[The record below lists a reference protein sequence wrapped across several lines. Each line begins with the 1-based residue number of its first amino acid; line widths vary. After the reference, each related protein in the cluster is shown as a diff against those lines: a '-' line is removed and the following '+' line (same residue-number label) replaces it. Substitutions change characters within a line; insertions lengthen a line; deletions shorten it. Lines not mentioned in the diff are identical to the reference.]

1 VKALDTPVLLSI
13 LHGAPAAK
21 SLLKSLSGEELATT
35 EANLLELSALAA
47 RAPAG
52 SRTQRIRGLERLRR
66 RLTVLPIDARAYAE
80 ATARLTADRP
90 GGLLLWAM
98 YGALQAHGCAE
109 LITDTKGKL
118 PGGHWRFKVRRIQ
131 L

>member
-1 VKALDTPVLLSI
+1 MRALDTPVLLSI
-13 LHGAPAAK
+13 LHGAPVAK

-35 EANLLELSALAA
+35 EVNLLELSALAA
-47 RAPAG
+47 RAPGG
-52 SRTQRIRGLERLRR
+52 SRAQRIRELERLRR
-66 RLTVLPIDARAYAE
+66 RLTVLPIDSRAHAE

-109 LITDTKGKL
+109 LITDTRSNL
-118 PGGHWRFKVRRIQ
+118 PGGHWRFKVRRIR